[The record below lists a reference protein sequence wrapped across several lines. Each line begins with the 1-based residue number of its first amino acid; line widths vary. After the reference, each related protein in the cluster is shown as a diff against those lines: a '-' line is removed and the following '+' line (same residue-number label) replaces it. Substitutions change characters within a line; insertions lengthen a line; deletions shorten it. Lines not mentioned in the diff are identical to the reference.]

1 MGVRIVTDSTADLP
15 EVVRREYGIEMV
27 PLYVHFGDEVF
38 RDQVELSSDDFF
50 ARLAGE
56 KKQLPHTSQP
66 SPGDF
71 ADLYRRLTAGGDT
84 VVSIHISDALS
95 GTLQSAR
102 TAREL
107 LDGADI
113 RLVDSRLVSACLGQV
128 VVACAEA
135 ARAGASA
142 DETVALA
149 ESLCRRTNLFG
160 AIDTLEYLE
169 RGGRIG
175 RAQALLG
182 SLLNMK
188 PIVTLSGGVVAPA
201 GRVRGKSRVIPE
213 LVRLFTEAVAGR
225 TADVTLVYGA
235 RPDGVDEL
243 ERALQATGCVGEL
256 SRTQL
261 GPVVGTHA
269 GPGVLGLAFTIREP
283 SP

>member
-15 EVVRREYGIEMV
+15 EEVRREYGIEMV
-27 PLYVHFGDEVF
+27 PLYVHFGEEVF
-38 RDQVELSSDDFF
+38 RDQVELSSDAFF
-50 ARLAGE
+50 ARLTAE
-56 KKQLPHTSQP
+56 KQRLPQTSQP

-71 ADLYRRLTAGGDT
+71 AEVYQRLTAGGDT
-84 VVSIHISDALS
+84 VISIHISDALS

-102 TAREL
+102 AARDM
-107 LDGADI
+107 LDGADV
-113 RLVDSRLVSACLGQV
+113 RLVDSRLVTACLGQV

-135 ARAGASA
+135 ARDGASA
-142 DETVALA
+142 DEVVSLA
-149 ESLCRRTNLFG
+149 ETLSSRTNLFG

-188 PIVTLSGGVVAPA
+188 PIVTLADGVVAPA
-201 GRVRGKSRVIPE
+201 GRVRGRSRVIPE
-213 LVRLFTEAVAGR
+213 LVRLFSEAVGDR

-235 RPDGVDEL
+235 QPDGVDEL
-243 ERALQATGCVGEL
+243 RQALEATGRVGKVG
-256 SRTQL
+256 RAQL

-269 GPGVLGLAFTIREP
+269 GPGVLGLAYTVKE
-283 SP
+283 